1 MTVDHDGKIRM
12 DCSSP
17 YAMARLIGLKD
28 QYQVAFANDPDSDR
42 HGIVTPVAGLMN
54 PNHYLAVA
62 IQYLLTHRSQWRKE
76 VAVGKTLVSSSMI
89 DRVVKK
95 HGRELLEVPVGFKWF
110 VPGLVDGSCC
120 FGGEESAGASFL
132 RLDGA
137 AWTTDKDG
145 LIMDLLAAE
154 ITARTGKDPG
164 EHYRHLTAEF
174 GTPCYTRI
182 DAPATPEQK
191 AKLQDLSPD
200 AVKELD
206 LAGEPIVAKLTKAPG
221 NHAPI
226 GGLKVVAE
234 SGWFAARPSGTENI
248 YKIYAESF
256 KSRAHLAAIV
266 SEAQEM
272 VNHALD
278 SRAR

>member
-1 MTVDHDGKIRM
+1 
-12 DCSSP
+12 
-17 YAMARLIGLKD
+17 MARLVAIKD
-28 QYQVAFANDPDSDR
+28 QYRVAFANDTDADR
-42 HGIVTPVAGLMN
+42 HGIVTPGSGLMN

-62 IQYLLTHRSQWRKE
+62 VGYLLEHRPRWGAQ

-95 HGRELLEVPVGFKWF
+95 LGHPLCEVPVGFKWF
-110 VPGLVDGSCC
+110 VPGLIDGSQC

-132 RLDGA
+132 RLDGTV
-137 AWTTDKDG
+137 WTTDKDG

-164 EHYRHLTAEF
+164 EHYRELTAEF
-174 GTPCYTRI
+174 GTPYYTRI

-191 AKLQDLSPD
+191 ARLQKLSPE
-200 AVKELD
+200 AVKESS
-206 LAGEPIVAKLTKAPG
+206 LAGETITAKLTRAPC
-221 NHAPI
+221 NNAAV
-226 GGLKVVAE
+226 GGLKVVAG

-256 KSRAHLAAIV
+256 KDEAHLNAIINEAQAIV
-266 SEAQEM
+266 S
-272 VNHALD
+272 NALQG
-278 SRAR
+278 